1 MFPKRIVIV
10 DDHPLIS
17 EGVKSVLVSSG
28 WDAEILIFDNS
39 RAFLEDL
46 AQHSADLYLMDIQL
60 GESDGRKLI
69 KQIKELA
76 FGAKVVVL
84 SSFDD
89 DEIIRSSF
97 KSGADAYM
105 IKSVSFQEMVQAL
118 KAIWQNEK
126 VHLAQVKYAHDD
138 IMNGSAARVSVPR
151 LTQRE
156 KDILKLI
163 LEEKTTKEIAQALC
177 LSEKTIEA
185 HRSNLFIKLEVKN
198 IAGLVKKALSWGIE

>member
-1 MFPKRIVIV
+1 MFPKRIIIV
-10 DDHPLIS
+10 DDHPLIA
-17 EGVKSVLVSSG
+17 EGVKSVLISSG
-28 WDAEILIFDNS
+28 WNAEVLIFDNPV
-39 RAFLEDL
+39 AFLEDL
-46 AQHSADLYLMDIQL
+46 AVQVSDLYLIDVQL
-60 GESDGRKLI
+60 GENDGRKLI
-69 KQIKELA
+69 KEIKQLVFA
-76 FGAKVVVL
+76 AKVVVL

-118 KAIWQNEK
+118 KAIWLGER
-126 VHLAQVKYAHDD
+126 VPLTQVKYAHDY
-138 IMNGSAARVSVPR
+138 IGHSNTTKVSVPR

-163 LEEKTTKEIAQALC
+163 LEEKTTKEIAQTLC

-198 IAGLVKKALSWGIE
+198 IAGLVKKAISWGIE

>member
-105 IKSVSFQEMVQAL
+105 
-118 KAIWQNEK
+118 
-126 VHLAQVKYAHDD
+126 
-138 IMNGSAARVSVPR
+138 
-151 LTQRE
+151 
-156 KDILKLI
+156 
-163 LEEKTTKEIAQALC
+163 
-177 LSEKTIEA
+177 
-185 HRSNLFIKLEVKN
+185 
-198 IAGLVKKALSWGIE
+198 